1 MYFMCGKT
9 FIEQYVFEDPK
20 KVLRTQFCIVSN
32 SIKKGDRYAK
42 QAIVVSE
49 LHPSMSSLVDTDDY
63 KRDEE
68 YRDSY
73 FDRCRSCKPLLAT
86 LIKYVIE
93 EDATVVFLCAEKEKK
108 YRYLNM
114 IQEFVMDEFGFPI
127 YDYKKYKEGKV
138 QPQKFDAEET
148 LKICNK
154 ILKKAKI
161 DGEESL
167 LRDKDRHSKLK
178 EMSKKELKALCK
190 RYNLYYDGMDKSD
203 MIDSLEYLY

>member
-1 MYFMCGKT
+1 M
-9 FIEQYVFEDPK
+9 
-20 KVLRTQFCIVSN
+20 
-32 SIKKGDRYAK
+32 
-42 QAIVVSE
+42 
-49 LHPSMSSLVDTDDY
+49 
-63 KRDEE
+63 
-68 YRDSY
+68 
-73 FDRCRSCKPLLAT
+73 LAT

-148 LKICNK
+148 LKVCNK

-178 EMSKKELKALCK
+178 EMSKKELKAMCK